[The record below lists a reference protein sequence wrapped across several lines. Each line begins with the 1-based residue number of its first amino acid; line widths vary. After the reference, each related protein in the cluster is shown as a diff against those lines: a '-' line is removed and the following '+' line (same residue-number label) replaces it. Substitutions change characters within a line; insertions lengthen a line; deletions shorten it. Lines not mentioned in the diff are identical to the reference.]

1 MTHGNSMEFPIFVHG
16 NSMEIPN
23 YVDGNSMEISIE
35 IPWNFHI
42 SVR

>member
-35 IPWNFHI
+35 IPWSFHI

>member
-1 MTHGNSMEFPIFVHG
+1 MTHGNSMEFPISVHG
-16 NSMEIPN
+16 NPMEIPN